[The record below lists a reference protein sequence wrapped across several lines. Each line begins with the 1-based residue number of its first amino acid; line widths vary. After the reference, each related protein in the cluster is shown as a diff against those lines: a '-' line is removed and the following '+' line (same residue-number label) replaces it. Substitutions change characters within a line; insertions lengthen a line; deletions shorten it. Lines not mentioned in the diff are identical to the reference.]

1 MDVGV
6 SLGGVGTSEW
16 GEGAPAA
23 AAAILEPPLDETEG
37 AGVSGGGGDVVV
49 VGEAC
54 GGIAESRS
62 LGLGVRR
69 GGVGVAGTGE
79 SGVEGEAVAAAV
91 AICAPLVVA
100 SLASDWLT

>member
-1 MDVGV
+1 M
-6 SLGGVGTSEW
+6 GGVGTREW
-16 GEGAPAA
+16 GEVAPV
-23 AAAILEPPLDETEG
+23 AAILAPPLDDTVG

-49 VGEAC
+49 VGGAC
-54 GGIAESRS
+54 GGTIESKS

-79 SGVEGEAVAAAV
+79 SGDEGEAAAAV
-91 AICAPLVVA
+91 FWAPLVVA